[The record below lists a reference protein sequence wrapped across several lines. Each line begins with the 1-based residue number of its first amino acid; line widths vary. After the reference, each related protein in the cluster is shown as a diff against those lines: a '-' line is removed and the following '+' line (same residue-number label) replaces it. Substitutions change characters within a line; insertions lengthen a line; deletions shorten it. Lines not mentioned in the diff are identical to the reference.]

1 MREFLRKM
9 IWNHLINSSFISIS
23 LANMF
28 DKFAATDAKNTAR
41 SKEQEFH
48 DGKDVFSRAEDEA
61 RKQEDEATKAEEE
74 TTKHEDEATKAEEET
89 TNSEGLAADAVGEEK
104 AKTVNDVDTKK
115 ADGET
120 IENKTVDSGEQVEAS
135 CDTAKEGEAVGLEKE
150 TA

>member
-1 MREFLRKM
+1 
-9 IWNHLINSSFISIS
+9 
-23 LANMF
+23 MF

-41 SKEQEFH
+41 SKEQEFP

-61 RKQEDEATKAEEE
+61 TKAEDEA
-74 TTKHEDEATKAEEET
+74 TKHEDEATKAEEET
-89 TNSEGLAADAVGEEK
+89 TNSEGLATDAVGEEK

-120 IENKTVDSGEQVEAS
+120 VENKTVDSGEQVEAS
-135 CDTAKEGEAVGLEKE
+135 GDTAKEGEAVGLEKE

>member
-1 MREFLRKM
+1 MSSLFQQPCSSWPAEPCSSLV
-9 IWNHLINSSFISIS
+9 NSSFISIS

-41 SKEQEFH
+41 SKEQEFP

-61 RKQEDEATKAEEE
+61 
-74 TTKHEDEATKAEEET
+74 TKHEDEATKAEEET
-89 TNSEGLAADAVGEEK
+89 TNSEGLATDAVGEEK

-120 IENKTVDSGEQVEAS
+120 VENKTVDSGEQVEAS
-135 CDTAKEGEAVGLEKE
+135 GDTAKEGEAVGLEKE